1 MVVVRR
7 ACTFAQLA
15 SRSGAIRHSGDEKE
29 GDEDLG
35 EGDDESTSRVHPRR
49 HIAASPHHRCL
60 LHPYHRHPH
69 TVTLL
74 PPSPPLWCHRR
85 YALSLRLSLRTLA
98 THPHYALSLR
108 TLSTRALNALSACAS
123 VITVDLRHV
132 PSSVCALLFIGTV
145 ATEGYTFKD
154 VKTARMRL
162 VDWRTGV
169 ETCRYFPALAGA
181 GVPMCRLAYC
191 CRAFCWS

>member
-1 MVVVRR
+1 MRISAREMTRVRR
-7 ACTFAQLA
+7 ACTRVA
-15 SRSGAIRHSGDEKE
+15 
-29 GDEDLG
+29 
-35 EGDDESTSRVHPRR
+35 TSPHPR
-49 HIAASPHHRCL
+49 ITAASSTPA
-60 LHPYHRHPH
+60 
-69 TVTLL
+69 
-74 PPSPPLWCHRR
+74 SPPPTHR
-85 YALSLRLSLRTLA
+85 YVAPTISSTLVSPPLRTLA
-98 THPHYALSLR
+98 THSHYALSLR